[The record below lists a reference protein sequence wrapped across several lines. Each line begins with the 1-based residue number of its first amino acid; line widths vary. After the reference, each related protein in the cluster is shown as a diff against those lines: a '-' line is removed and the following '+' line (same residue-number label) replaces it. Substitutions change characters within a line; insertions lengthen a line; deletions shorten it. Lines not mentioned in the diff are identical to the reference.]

1 MTEYYR
7 VIDIQI
13 FKDSQWSS
21 FYKTFNDINV
31 INRVFLL
38 IQIQQVGEKYRILD
52 ENGNIIDPSEI
63 SNKAKRIKKY
73 RLNS

>member
-38 IQIQQVGEKYRILD
+38 IQIQKVGEKYRILD
-52 ENGNIIDPSEI
+52 ENGNIIDPSVI

>member
-1 MTEYYR
+1 MGPEP
-7 VIDIQI
+7 
-13 FKDSQWSS
+13 S

-38 IQIQQVGEKYRILD
+38 IQIQKVGEKYRILD
-52 ENGNIIDPSEI
+52 ENGNIIDPSVI